1 MNPLRQF
8 DSLARVQ
15 LPAGPVHLAIGMFDG
30 VHLGHQSVIE
40 AAVHSARR
48 SNGFAGVLTFS
59 PHPSVVLRPG
69 NPTPLI
75 LIPELKRR
83 LLGGLGLDFLVEH
96 PFTPEF
102 AQTTAR
108 EFVGQLKRALP
119 GLEAVFVGEN
129 FRFGRGREGDIA
141 MLIAAAR
148 EAGFAVFSAPRLN
161 HNGAPIS
168 SSRVREL
175 IAGGEIEQANALLG
189 YSYFAE
195 GNVEPGRRLGRELG
209 FPTLNLRWNPGL
221 APRYGVYAVC
231 VADEA
236 GVKLPGV
243 ANYGMRPTVME
254 GAHEPLLEV
263 HVLAPTRLTYGDRVS
278 VQWLRFLRPERKFG
292 TVDELRVQIEIDRR
306 EALAALPKLSAQEP
320 PKSA

>member
-1 MNPLRQF
+1 MSWVRQF
-8 DSLARVQ
+8 DSLERVQ

-59 PHPSVVLRPG
+59 PHPSAVLRPRS
-69 NPTPLI
+69 PTPLI
-75 LIPELKRR
+75 LFPELKRR
-83 LLGGLGLDFLVEH
+83 LLAGLGIDFLVEH
-96 PFTPEF
+96 PFTTEF
-102 AQTTAR
+102 AGTTAR
-108 EFVGQLKRALP
+108 EFVARLKRVLP
-119 GLEAVFVGEN
+119 GLEAVYVGEN

-141 MLIAAAR
+141 TLVAAAR

-168 SSRVREL
+168 SSRLREL
-175 IAGGEIEQANALLG
+175 IAAGEIEQANSLLG

-195 GNVEPGRRLGRELG
+195 GVVEQGRQLGRDLG
-209 FPTLNLRWNPGL
+209 FPTLNLRWKPAL
-221 APRYGVYAVC
+221 APRFGVYAVC
-231 VADEA
+231 VTDAHGE
-236 GVKLPGV
+236 KFPGI
-243 ANYGMRPTVME
+243 ANYGLRPTVVD
-254 GAHEPLLEV
+254 GAREPLLEV
-263 HVLAPTRLTYGDRVS
+263 HVLTPTRLTYGDRMS

-292 TVDELRVQIEIDRR
+292 DLTELRAQIERDRQ
-306 EALAALPKLSAQEP
+306 EALSVLPKLSAQEP